1 MVVMSTTPN
10 PAASTAAT
18 ADGLLP
24 DALRLGPVHLTVSD
38 LGRSIAFYERS
49 LGLDVQGGEGGTA
62 ALGAGGEDL
71 VILVESPDA
80 RPAERSA
87 GLYHFALLFPDR
99 PALGRA
105 VARLATTRTM
115 IDGASDHGVSEAIYL
130 SDTDGNGIE
139 LYADRPRDRWPT
151 PEQGERVAMFTK
163 PLDISDVLAAAGGAD
178 GSAPA
183 DPGLRMG
190 HMHLHVGDLTAAVAF
205 YRALGLETMLEWR
218 GAAAFMS
225 VAGYH
230 HHLGLNTWRG
240 VGVPPAPA
248 GAIGLRHWTLR
259 LPSGADVSAAAGRV
273 RAAGAPVEER
283 DDGTLVRDPS
293 GNAVLLTPG
302 G

>member
-1 MVVMSTTPN
+1 MSTTPN
-10 PAASTAAT
+10 PHASAAAI

-49 LGLDVQGGEGGTA
+49 LGLDVQGGEGPTA

-71 VILVESPDA
+71 VVLVESPDA

-130 SDTDGNGIE
+130 PDPDGNGIE
-139 LYADRPRDRWPT
+139 LYADRPRDRWPA
-151 PEQGERVAMFTK
+151 PGPGERIAMFTK
-163 PLDISDVLAAAGGAD
+163 ALDLSDVLGAAGGAD

-190 HMHLHVGDLTAAVAF
+190 TCTCTS
-205 YRALGLETMLEWR
+205 E
-218 GAAAFMS
+218 
-225 VAGYH
+225 
-230 HHLGLNTWRG
+230 TWR
-240 VGVPPAPA
+240 P
-248 GAIGLRHWTLR
+248 RS
-259 LPSGADVSAAAGRV
+259 PSIARSAWR
-273 RAAGAPVEER
+273 
-283 DDGTLVRDPS
+283 
-293 GNAVLLTPG
+293 
-302 G
+302 